1 MSKLSHFDRSAS
13 QDNTTHTLGVK
24 LSQEV
29 STIMGSSY
37 GFGTVL
43 NAPYEQAVAQVKE
56 ALKAEGF
63 GVLSEINVKQTLK
76 EKIGVEMQPY
86 VILGACNPQLAHRAL
101 TAEPEIGQLLPCNV
115 VVRGEG
121 DQARV
126 DIADPEAMLSI
137 VGKPEL
143 DEVAAEAKQRL
154 QRVVAALSR

>member
-1 MSKLSHFDRSAS
+1 
-13 QDNTTHTLGVK
+13 
-24 LSQEV
+24 
-29 STIMGSSY
+29 MGSSY

-43 NAPYEQAVAQVKE
+43 NAPYEQAIVQVKE

-101 TAEPEIGQLLPCNV
+101 TAEPEIGLLLPCNV

>member
-1 MSKLSHFDRSAS
+1 
-13 QDNTTHTLGVK
+13 
-24 LSQEV
+24 
-29 STIMGSSY
+29 MGSSY

-101 TAEPEIGQLLPCNV
+101 TAEPEIGLLLPCNV